1 MFARHLPQAKA
12 FKSCWEMNVMQVL
25 NIESVADH
33 ADQEVELSENSAY
46 YMQKLPSGKYGA
58 EKLIFNINSIKKIR

>member
-1 MFARHLPQAKA
+1 
-12 FKSCWEMNVMQVL
+12 MNVMQVL
-25 NIESVADH
+25 NIESIADH

-58 EKLIFNINSIKKIR
+58 EKLIFNINSIEKIW